1 MRDENI
7 LLYRLLISSFFIAW
21 GIVWVFISQDILGKV
36 ISSTFIIFGII
47 FFIYPLNEVL
57 HYKKTGEIKPRI
69 DERAELNSLKASR
82 RAFEF
87 LCISIAILIV
97 LLGVR
102 WINETIFAS
111 LIGSILA
118 VGIVIYILAYY
129 HYERTG

>member
-1 MRDENI
+1 MRDKNI
-7 LLYRLLISSFFIAW
+7 PLYRSLISSFFIIW
-21 GIVWVFISQDILGKV
+21 GIVWVSISQDILGKV
-36 ISSTFIIFGII
+36 ISSSFIIFGII
-47 FFIYPLNEVL
+47 FFLYSLNEVL
-57 HYKKTGEIKPRI
+57 RYEKTGEVKTRI

-111 LIGSILA
+111 LIGPILA
-118 VGIVIYILAYY
+118 IGIVIYILTYY
-129 HYERTG
+129 HYERRG